1 MTARHAPSAA
11 HLRRIGARD
20 LGTRCEEKP
29 NRDYHGR
36 HCRGERRCPRMDRR
50 AAAPIIE
57 ASRAL
62 VLHDRPLVV
71 DLITLTLNH
80 GVFAVRAASTLAEA
94 EAILEA
100 WAPNISVVDM
110 DHDDATAVLKL
121 LGASNTLKRSVM

>member
-1 MTARHAPSAA
+1 MTARHAPSAVQS
-11 HLRRIGARD
+11 RRTGARD
-20 LGTRCEEKP
+20 PGTRCEEKP

-36 HCRGERRCPRMDRR
+36 HCRGERRCPRMDRH
-50 AAAPIIE
+50 AAAPIID
-57 ASRAL
+57 ARRAL

-71 DLITLTLNH
+71 ALITLPLNR
-80 GVFAVRAASTLAEA
+80 GVFAVRAASSLAEA

-121 LGASNTLKRSVM
+121 IGR